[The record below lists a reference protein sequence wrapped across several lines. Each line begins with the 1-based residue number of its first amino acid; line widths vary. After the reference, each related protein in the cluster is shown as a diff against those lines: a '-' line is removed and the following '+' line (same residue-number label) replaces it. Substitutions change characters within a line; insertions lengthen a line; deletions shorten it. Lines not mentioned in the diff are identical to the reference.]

1 LNQSEEQPIFH
12 PRSETMNTAQA
23 WRRWFGLAFLALA
36 FGMLVWGQTV
46 LKPKLDGAG
55 YIVYWT
61 GCFFFTFLALITA
74 LIDIWCVRRRQRNER
89 RNLLKKTFTELN
101 SVDDDP
107 DRNGTRSPGND

>member
-1 LNQSEEQPIFH
+1 
-12 PRSETMNTAQA
+12 MNTAQA
-23 WRRWFGLAFLALA
+23 WRRWFGLAFLAFA

-46 LKPKLDGAG
+46 LKPKLDGVG

-89 RNLLKKTFTELN
+89 RNLLKNTFNDLKDL
-101 SVDDDP
+101 DDDP
-107 DRNGTRSPGND
+107 DPNGARSSGSD